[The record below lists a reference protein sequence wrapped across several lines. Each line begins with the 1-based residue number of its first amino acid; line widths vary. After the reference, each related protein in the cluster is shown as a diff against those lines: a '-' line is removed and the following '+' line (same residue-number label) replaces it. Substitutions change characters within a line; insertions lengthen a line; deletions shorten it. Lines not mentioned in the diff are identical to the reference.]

1 MQNIA
6 SISLPEARSLAL
18 GSQLLLNNNSLTG
31 KKGVLKVIEQLGYV
45 QIDTIS
51 VVERSHRH
59 ILWTRVPDYKE
70 DMLKELIDKDKKVFE
85 YWSHAAAFLPMRDY
99 RFAHYRKRYFTHYN
113 KGWGVWARKNKKI
126 IKFVYDRVK
135 AEGPLQSR
143 DFEHPKKR
151 GTWWDWKPAKHALEY
166 LFHTGELMLR
176 SRKNFQKIYDL
187 RERILSPDINTTEPT
202 DEEHAEHLIFSTV
215 KQHGLVT
222 KNEIVYQKFYS
233 PPALKIVLK
242 KLIDENLV
250 VPVKVE
256 NLKLEYYTTETTLNK
271 LNVLLPAPRL
281 RQAGNEPNE
290 LIHIL
295 SPFDNFMIQ
304 RKRINSLFG
313 FDYVI
318 ECYVPASKRKYGYYC
333 LPVLYGDKFI
343 GRIDAKADRVN
354 DTLTVI
360 NLFSEKGIKK
370 SELKKRVKPKLIELA
385 NFSGCRKV
393 KFS

>member
-113 KGWGVWARKNKKI
+113 KGWGVWA
-126 IKFVYDRVK
+126 
-135 AEGPLQSR
+135 
-143 DFEHPKKR
+143 
-151 GTWWDWKPAKHALEY
+151 
-166 LFHTGELMLR
+166 
-176 SRKNFQKIYDL
+176 RKNFQKIYDL